1 MVHRTTHRPDGG
13 RFPKKGGMIFNG
25 RTPGGVRQEI
35 VFSRIH
41 NRQWLLVII
50 NTRTPPPRWSGRF
63 GLRFRKK
70 VYLPIERCE
79 SSTIKIHFHRY
90 RVNHPER
97 RAASV
102 PITHWS
108 SFFSHL
114 GLPFGR
120 GWFFTRG
127 CPPCRKGRKGSP
139 RGVASPPGLPLSCP
153 PPGLRIRANLYL

>member
-1 MVHRTTHRPDGG
+1 MVFPNPDT
-13 RFPKKGGMIFNG
+13 FIFVF

-63 GLRFRKK
+63 GLRFLRK
-70 VYLPIERCE
+70 VYLLVERCE
-79 SSTIKIHFHRY
+79 SSTPNKLLFIGIELKDRTPCGV
-90 RVNHPER
+90 R
-97 RAASV
+97 

-120 GWFFTRG
+120 GGFFTRG
-127 CPPCRKGRKGSP
+127 CPPCRPGRKGSP
-139 RGVASPPGLPLSCP
+139 RGVASPQGLPLSCP

>member
-1 MVHRTTHRPDGG
+1 MVFPNPDT
-13 RFPKKGGMIFNG
+13 FIFVF

-63 GLRFRKK
+63 GLRFRRK

-90 RVNHPER
+90 RVKRQNAVR
-97 RAASV
+97 RPPHHSLV
-102 PITHWS
+102 K
-108 SFFSHL
+108 FFSHL

-120 GWFFTRG
+120 GGFFTRG
-127 CPPCRKGRKGSP
+127 CPPCRPGRKGSP
-139 RGVASPPGLPLSCP
+139 QGVASPPGLPLSGP